1 MRHCITNRTA
11 VTYLEGESIVEV
23 DRFVNVANS

>member
-11 VTYLEGESIVEV
+11 VTYLEGEFLVEV